1 MESPFGTV
9 IVARKSEDAPTGK
22 GSKYFN
28 FDLFVQSNVIV
39 IDIISDSH

>member
-22 GSKYFN
+22 GSKYF
-28 FDLFVQSNVIV
+28 DLFVQSNVIV